1 MKIPYFIIGDPAYEL
16 KPYMMKDY
24 PGRGLSK
31 EKDFF
36 NKTLNSA
43 RVKVEM
49 AFGRLKGRWRL
60 LLKRSD
66 IDYVFMPQVIV
77 ACCVLHNMIENRKE
91 VFPPHWILTAEDF
104 EDIQPETQV
113 HETRFV
119 SYAGSAIRDALCA
132 FVNRTNRQND

>member
-1 MKIPYFIIGDPAYEL
+1 
-16 KPYMMKDY
+16 MKDY

-31 EKDFF
+31 EKDLF

-66 IDYVFMPQVIV
+66 IDYTFMPQVIV
-77 ACCVLHNMIENRKE
+77 ACCVLHNMIECRKE
-91 VFPPHWILTAEDF
+91 VFPPQWILTDEDY
-104 EDIQPETQV
+104 ENIQPETEV
-113 HETRFV
+113 LETRFV

-132 FVNRTNRQND
+132 FVNQNRTNRRNN